1 MILDFPTGT
10 VNVTEISDENFDLDV
25 LMQRIRSEVEKRR
38 CVNQRA
44 TLGAG
49 ASDGRRVADE
59 GAHDALQLDRVEE
72 ASVPFEAKD
81 RYSVHDFLPYHDEEF
96 LTRVYRGVLRRP
108 PDGTGFASF
117 LGQLRGGSLS
127 KVEALGRI
135 RYSTE
140 GRAAQVP
147 VAGLAPRFAVRSMR
161 RIPLLGRIVAI
172 AQYLVR
178 LPELAGNCERLEAAV
193 FQRDGALR
201 RQMDR
206 NSALV
211 ERSVNAVIEQ
221 SAVRSAKTRDDLARV
236 EQQIG
241 ALESRARE
249 SQAAVDALHGDVSNK
264 ADSTELAHLALLVG
278 RKAERQALAELS
290 DRMATP
296 SAGTD
301 PRFDAFYLKL
311 EDRFRGSREDIRGRV
326 EIYIPLVAGAGA
338 GTQRRPIV
346 DLGCG
351 RGEWIEAIAAHGL
364 SGYGVDANPVMVAD
378 CAQRGQR
385 AVQADA
391 LDHLRSLPTSSVGA
405 ITSMHVVEHMAFSR
419 LLAVVEE
426 SLRVLNPGGV
436 LILETPNPENL
447 LVGAGR
453 FYIDPTHQRP
463 IPPPLL
469 QFVAEHLGFVDVEVL
484 RLHPMQQDEWFA
496 HASPERQ
503 RLNDLLFG
511 AQDYAVV
518 ARKPGAVEDEPEPPR
533 EAL

>member
-1 MILDFPTGT
+1 LA
-10 VNVTEISDENFDLDV
+10 NVAEISDEDFDLDV
-25 LMQRIRSEVEKRR
+25 LMRRIRSEVEKRR
-38 CVNQRA
+38 PVASRA
-44 TLGAG
+44 ILGAG
-49 ASDGRRVADE
+49 ASDGRRAADE
-59 GAHDALQLDRVEE
+59 GANDALQLGRVEQT
-72 ASVPFEAKD
+72 SVPFEPKD
-81 RYSVHDFLPYHDEEF
+81 RYRVHDFLPYHDEEF
-96 LTRVYRGVLRRP
+96 LTRVYRGVLRRH

-117 LGQLRGGSLS
+117 LEQLRRGSMS

-135 RYSTE
+135 RYSAE
-140 GRAAQVP
+140 GRAAHVP
-147 VAGLAPRFAVRSMR
+147 VTGLAPRFALRMMR

-172 AQYLVR
+172 VQYLVR
-178 LPELAGNCERLEAAV
+178 LPELAGNYERLEAAV

-201 RQMDR
+201 RQIDR

-211 ERSVNAVIEQ
+211 ERSVNALVEQ
-221 SAVRSAKTRDDLARV
+221 SASRSAKSRDDLARV
-236 EQQIG
+236 ERQVG
-241 ALESRARE
+241 ALESRAGE
-249 SQAAVDALHGDVSNK
+249 LQAAVDALRDDVSNK
-264 ADSTELAHLALLVG
+264 ADSTELAQLALVVE
-278 RKAERQALAELS
+278 RKAERQALDELT
-290 DRMATP
+290 DRMPTP
-296 SAGTD
+296 SAGAD

-326 EIYIPLVAGAGA
+326 EIYVPLVAGAGA
-338 GTQRRPIV
+338 GTHGRPVV

-385 AVQADA
+385 AVQGDA
-391 LDHLRSLPTSSVGA
+391 LDHLRSLPASSVGA

-419 LLAVVEE
+419 LLALVEE

-447 LVGAGR
+447 LVGADR

-496 HASPERQ
+496 EASPDRE

-518 ARKPGAVEDEPEPPR
+518 ARKPGAVEDEPDPPR

>member
-1 MILDFPTGT
+1 MA
-10 VNVTEISDENFDLDV
+10 NVAEISDQDFDLDV
-25 LMQRIRSEVEKRR
+25 LMRRIRSEVEKRR
-38 CVNQRA
+38 SNDVRTSPAA
-44 TLGAG
+44 TAPD
-49 ASDGRRVADE
+49 SDRMPDE
-59 GAHDALQLDRVEE
+59 GLRDTLQLDRAEE
-72 ASVPFEAKD
+72 SAAPFEPKD
-81 RYSVHDFLPYHDEEF
+81 RYTVDDFLPYHDEEF
-96 LTRVYRGVLRRP
+96 LTRVYRGVLRRQ

-117 LGQLRGGSLS
+117 LEQLRRGSLS

-135 RYSTE
+135 RYSAE

-147 VAGLAPRFAVRSMR
+147 IVGLAPRFALRMMR

-172 AQYLVR
+172 AQYVVR
-178 LPELAGNCERLEAAV
+178 LPELAGNHERLEAAV

-201 RQMDR
+201 RHMDV
-206 NSALV
+206 NSARV
-211 ERSVNAVIEQ
+211 ERSVNAVIQQ
-221 SAVRSAKTRDDLARV
+221 SASRSAKTRDDLARV

-249 SQAAVDALHGDVSNK
+249 SQAAVDALRGDVSNK
-264 ADSTELAHLALLVG
+264 ADSTELGHLALLVE
-278 RKAERQALAELS
+278 RKAERQALADLA
-290 DRMATP
+290 DRMPAP
-296 SAGTD
+296 SAGAD

-326 EIYIPLVAGAGA
+326 EIYVPLVAGAGA
-338 GTQRRPIV
+338 GTHGRPIV

-351 RGEWIEAIAAHGL
+351 RGEWMEAITAHGL

-405 ITSMHVVEHMAFSR
+405 ITSMHVVEHLPFSR

-447 LVGAGR
+447 LVGADR

-484 RLHPMQQDEWFA
+484 RLHPVPQGEWLA
-496 HASPERQ
+496 EASPDGQ
-503 RLNDLLFG
+503 RLNELLFG

-518 ARKPGAVEDEPEPPR
+518 ARKPGAMDEPDAWREPV
-533 EAL
+533 

>member
-1 MILDFPTGT
+1 MA
-10 VNVTEISDENFDLDV
+10 NVAEISDEDFDLDA
-25 LMQRIRSEVEKRR
+25 LMRRIRSEVEKRR
-38 CVNQRA
+38 SNDAR
-44 TLGAG
+44 TSPAG
-49 ASDGRRVADE
+49 AAPAGDRVVDE
-59 GAHDALQLDRVEE
+59 GLGGTLQLGRFEE
-72 ASVPFEAKD
+72 TAAPFDPKD
-81 RYSVHDFLPYHDEEF
+81 RYSVDDFLPYHDEEF
-96 LTRVYRGVLRRP
+96 LTRVYRGVLRRH

-117 LGQLRGGSLS
+117 LEQLRGGSLS

-135 RYSTE
+135 RYSAE
-140 GRAAQVP
+140 GRTARVP
-147 VAGLAPRFAVRSMR
+147 IAGLAPRFALRIVRR
-161 RIPLLGRIVAI
+161 VPLLGRIVAI
-172 AQYLVR
+172 AQYVVR
-178 LPELAGNCERLEAAV
+178 LPELAGNYERLEAAV
-193 FQRDGALR
+193 FQRDGSLR
-201 RQMDR
+201 RQMDA
-206 NSALV
+206 NSARV
-211 ERSVNAVIEQ
+211 ERSVNALSEQ
-221 SAVRSAKTRDDLARV
+221 SASRSAKTRDDLVRV

-241 ALESRARE
+241 ALENRAHE
-249 SQAAVDALHGDVSNK
+249 SQAAVDALRADVSNK
-264 ADSTELAHLALLVG
+264 ADSTALGHLALLLE
-278 RKAERQALAELS
+278 RKAERQALADLT
-290 DRMATP
+290 DRMPAP
-296 SAGTD
+296 SAGAD

-326 EIYIPLVAGAGA
+326 EIYVPLVIGAGA
-338 GTQRRPIV
+338 GTHGRPIV

-351 RGEWIEAIAAHGL
+351 RGEWIETITAHGL

-378 CAQRGQR
+378 CAGRGQR

-405 ITSMHVVEHMAFSR
+405 ITSMHVVEHLPFSR

-447 LVGAGR
+447 LVGADR

-484 RLHPMQQDEWFA
+484 RLHPMQQADWFVE
-496 HASPERQ
+496 ASPDRQ

-518 ARKPGAVEDEPEPPR
+518 ARKPGATEDDPDAPR
-533 EAL
+533 EAA